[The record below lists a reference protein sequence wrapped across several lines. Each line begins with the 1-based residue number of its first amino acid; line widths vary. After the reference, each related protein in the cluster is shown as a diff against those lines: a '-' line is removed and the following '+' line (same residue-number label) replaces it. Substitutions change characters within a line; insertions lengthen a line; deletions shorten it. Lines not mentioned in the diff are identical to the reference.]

1 MSLFLDLSPVSC
13 QPTDDLR
20 QKLLV
25 WARSH
30 RRDRIFAKDEKIP
43 TRPGL
48 IYVVE
53 TGVVRLEGTPDRDFL
68 PLSPRESATTEADP
82 DLGMFLGVVKAGQP
96 FYWESSRSMILHA
109 YAHLDSTQVFWL
121 YWSEL
126 SQWDGLGDFIGR
138 SILQQHQHYL
148 AWLSLFGQK
157 RALDRLLGFLVLLTQ
172 EYGIP
177 SPDGLY
183 FPYPLTHAQIGRAIG
198 ATRVTVTRLIG
209 RLRTQGMIVINEAHF
224 ICLPFLSA
232 ETRGSLRLITES
244 SNTNNNPSSKGN
256 QFP

>member
-1 MSLFLDLSPVSC
+1 MSLSLDLSFVNCAPS
-13 QPTDDLR
+13 DDIR

-25 WARSH
+25 WAQSH
-30 RRDRIFAKDEKIP
+30 RRDRIFAKEEKIP

-48 IYVVE
+48 IYFVE
-53 TGVVRLEGTPDRDFL
+53 TGVVRLEGTPDRECL
-68 PLSPRESATTEADP
+68 PLSPIDAAEET
-82 DLGMFLGVVKAGQP
+82 DLGMFLGLVAAGKP

-109 YAHLDSTQVFWL
+109 YAHLEPTQVFWL

-126 SQWDGLGDFIGR
+126 SQWEGLGDFIGR

-157 RALDRLLGFLVLLTQ
+157 RAIDRLLGFLVLLTQ

-177 SPDGLY
+177 APEGLY
-183 FPYPLTHAQIGRAIG
+183 FPYPLTHAQMGRAIG

-209 RLRTQGMIVINEAHF
+209 RLRAKGVIVLHQDHF
-224 ICLPFLSA
+224 ICLPFLA
-232 ETRGSLRLITES
+232 QETST
-244 SNTNNNPSSKGN
+244 TPNPELASH
-256 QFP
+256 